1 MSYTVKICCMG
12 DSLTEGD
19 NNGCAYRFELFRM
32 LFEEGADFTM
42 VGHRRTGD
50 ERLPERYVMES
61 AYCGH
66 TIGDDDL
73 KPQHS
78 LRWAIAMDGADEPI
92 KQADIVLLFAGANDV
107 YQKIDLDHIGDRFDR
122 LLDTIYELN
131 PTVTVYAGL
140 YYSRYD
146 YPADSPWWNLSNHLQ
161 AIDTAAYKAEKGR
174 DLRIVG
180 LGDEP
185 NRIMDAMGDFPLD
198 NEHPSL
204 AGNQKLAATWVRAI
218 LPQILEMN
226 AQDGDAMPFVPVTGL
241 DSQLPETLTLRPC
254 QGCSLQ
260 ATVVPANATVPTIQ
274 WYSTYPG
281 VATVDEYGLVR
292 AIRPGT
298 TRIAAVTLD
307 GRYHAS
313 TTLYVK
319 GDPFTLSS
327 SMELL
332 YENDFCDTDGWNGDT
347 DGVVRQE
354 LHEFYGDWR
363 NPDGELR
370 SEIIKTPCSHLL
382 LEFTHMTAISR
393 QPKDLPEGLYLQ
405 VALGNVAV
413 RFAASDT
420 IIQLVQ
426 GDTILAEH
434 RQVSHIAMH
443 RAYSL
448 AVNGDTVTLYRENE
462 PLLSAPV
469 TPLTDE
475 LAVSVTWQH
484 SNLPHRLFD
493 LRLYGKN

>member
-32 LFEEGADFTM
+32 LFREGVDFAM

-50 ERLPERYVMES
+50 ERLPQRYIMES
-61 AYCGH
+61 AYCGY

-73 KPQHS
+73 KPQNS
-78 LRWAIAMDGADEPI
+78 LRWAIENDGADEPI
-92 KQADIVLLFAGANDV
+92 RQADIILLFAGANDV
-107 YQKIDLDHIGDRFDR
+107 YQKIDLEHIGNRFDR
-122 LLDTIYELN
+122 LLDTIYSLN

-146 YPADSPWWNLSNHLQ
+146 YPADSPWWYLSHHLE

-198 NEHPSL
+198 NGHPSL
-204 AGNQKLAATWVRAI
+204 AGNRKLADTWARAI
-218 LPQILEMN
+218 LPQIRQLN
-226 AQDGDAMPFVPVTGL
+226 NKDGETLPFTSVTGL
-241 DSQLPETLTLRPC
+241 DSRLPETLTLRPC
-254 QGCSLQ
+254 QGYSLQ
-260 ATVVPANATVPTIQ
+260 ATAIPANATVPTIE

-281 VATVDEYGLVR
+281 VATVDEYGVVR

-298 TRIAAVTLD
+298 TRISAVTLD

-313 TTLYVK
+313 TMLYVK
-319 GDPFTLSS
+319 GVPFTLSEG
-327 SMELL
+327 MYLL
-332 YENDFCDTDGWNGDT
+332 YENDFCTADTWNGDT
-347 DGVVRQE
+347 DGVIQAK

-370 SEIIKTPCSHLL
+370 SEAIKTPYSHLL

-393 QPKDLPEGLYLQ
+393 QRKDLPEGSYLQ
-405 VALGNVAV
+405 VAMGDVAV

-434 RQVSHIAMH
+434 RQISHIALH
-443 RAYSL
+443 TAYSL
-448 AVNGDTVTLYRENE
+448 AVDGDTVTLYRENQ

-469 TPLTDE
+469 TPLGKE
-475 LAVSVTWQH
+475 LSVSVAWQH
-484 SNLPHRLFD
+484 SKLPHRLFD
-493 LRLYGKN
+493 FRLYGKN